1 MAETNTSKARSR
13 PAESTLKGPHWTP
26 LKEIDARELV
36 SNSQD
41 SLDELIS
48 DVAVTAVPMTMRVE
62 IHSSGQNVAMRR
74 WPEVEIEPQSMPK
87 APNLM
92 SSWKPTSQRVLTFGI
107 QFPEG
112 MALIA
117 KKDGDK
123 SAAKQASGEI
133 VQSAAAPIEILPDY
147 EPPTVCSLIDGLDE
161 VPAKKPVT
169 RIKPPED
176 ALSIEDRLFYL
187 LQPPLQSWL
196 AGQELIM
203 PFEPFPYQYEGIGW
217 LFSKSSA
224 LLADEMGLGKTMQTI
239 TAIRLLVRSG
249 QARRVLLVCPKPLLP
264 NWQREFRT
272 WAEELPF
279 VVVEGDSE
287 RRKLTWTMPGVPVL
301 IANYES
307 LVRDFAAFGEGEF
320 PKFDL
325 IVLDEAQRIKNRT
338 SRTAVTARALPRRRS
353 WALTGTPIENRPE
366 ELGALYEFLEVVPPN
381 ATPDLR
387 QLQSLAKQFI
397 LRRTKNL
404 VMKDMPPRLD
414 RDAYLELLPAQK
426 SAYEMAE
433 KEGVIQLNE
442 LGDSISVQHVF
453 ELVLRLKQITNFDP
467 LTGES
472 AKLER
477 LEADMEEIAASGGKA
492 ILFSQWTKVIDWL
505 AKPMEK
511 YGALIYHGGV
521 PNKQRE
527 PILTKFKEDPN
538 VHILMMS
545 YGTGAVGLNLQ
556 FAGYVFLFDR
566 WWNPAIED
574 QAINRAHRIGC
585 KSQVIVTRFIS
596 KDTIEERIDKV
607 LTEKRELFAA
617 ILGDGDDTNVSLSMN
632 AAEIF
637 GLFDLK
643 ARHGKGTRAIG
654 PKAILSTP

>member
-1 MAETNTSKARSR
+1 MSDHLLRDR
-13 PAESTLKGPHWTP
+13 
-26 LKEIDARELV
+26 DA
-36 SNSQD
+36 QF
-41 SLDELIS
+41 LDELSGRVAQRKSDGTVPPPHWAQGAMESSLDSLLDDVPTSSLPLAIS
-48 DVAVTAVPMTMRVE
+48 ADVY
-62 IHSSGQNVAMRR
+62 SSGMNVALRR
-74 WPEVEIEPQSMPK
+74 WPAIETIVDKGPK
-87 APNLM
+87 PPSLLPV
-92 SSWKPTSQRVLTFGI
+92 WKPTRTNVATFGVT
-107 QFPEG
+107 FPEG
-112 MALIA
+112 LVFQTKKETPSEEDGKSGDPEAEELVPISAPAPVSLMDDATLDEA
-117 KKDGDK
+117 KKK
-123 SAAKQASGEI
+123 LVR
-133 VQSAAAPIEILPDY
+133 VQ
-147 EPPTVCSLIDGLDE
+147 PPADC
-161 VPAKKPVT
+161 
-169 RIKPPED
+169 
-176 ALSIEDRLFYL
+176 LSIEDRLFYL

-217 LFSKSSA
+217 LFSKSAA

-239 TAIRLLVRSG
+239 TAIRLLIRSG
-249 QARRVLLVCPKPLLP
+249 QVRRVLLVCPKPLLP

-279 VVVEGDSE
+279 VVVEGDTE
-287 RRKLTWTMPGVPVL
+287 RRRLTWTMPGIPIL

-307 LVRDFAAFGEGEF
+307 LVRDFASFEEGDF

-325 IVLDEAQRIKNRT
+325 VVLDEAQRIKNRG
-338 SRTAVTARALPRRRS
+338 SRTAETARALPRRRS

-366 ELGALYEFLEVVPPN
+366 ELAALYEYLGVVPPN

-387 QLQSLAKQFI
+387 QLQYFAKQCI
-397 LRRTKNL
+397 LRRTKDL

-414 RDAYLELLPAQK
+414 RDEYLELLPAQK
-426 SAYEMAE
+426 YAYEKAE
-433 KEGVIQLNE
+433 KDGIIHLNE
-442 LGDSISVQHVF
+442 LGDQISVQHVF

-472 AKLER
+472 AKLDR

-492 ILFSQWTKVIDWL
+492 ILFSQWTKVLDWL
-505 AKPMEK
+505 KEPMAK
-511 YGALIYHGGV
+511 YGALTYHGGI
-521 PNKQRE
+521 PTKQRE
-527 PILTKFKEDPN
+527 PVLQRFKEDPDT
-538 VHILMMS
+538 HIILMS

-585 KSQVIVTRFIS
+585 KSKVIVTRFIS

-607 LTEKRELFAA
+607 LREKRELFAA
-617 ILGDGDDTNVSLSMN
+617 ILGEGDNTNKSLSLN

-643 ARHGKGTRAIG
+643 ARHGKGTRQIG
-654 PKAILSTP
+654 PKPEKAA

>member
-1 MAETNTSKARSR
+1 MNDGSLRILDEMSARTAAGKTPDGSI
-13 PAESTLKGPHWTP
+13 PGPHW
-26 LKEIDARELV
+26 KRDA
-36 SNSQD
+36 SGNPDTSG
-41 SLDELIS
+41 SLDELL
-48 DVAVTAVPMTMRVE
+48 AEVPVE
-62 IHSSGQNVAMRR
+62 SVPLGLSTQVFSSGLNVALQR
-74 WPEVEIEPQSMPK
+74 WPAVEVESVA
-87 APNLM
+87 APRPPLLLPP
-92 SSWKPTSQRVLTFGI
+92 WKPHRQKVTTFGI
-107 QFPEG
+107 TFPEG
-112 MALIA
+112 QALLAPKVPSGGNAPTTDDELVSLEPPKPASLMDDAALAEA
-117 KKDGDK
+117 KKK
-123 SAAKQASGEI
+123 
-133 VQSAAAPIEILPDY
+133 L
-147 EPPTVCSLIDGLDE
+147 
-161 VPAKKPVT
+161 T
-169 RIKPPED
+169 RLKPPDD

-196 AGQELIM
+196 GGQELIM

-217 LFSKSSA
+217 LFSKSAA

-249 QARRVLLVCPKPLLP
+249 QVRRVLLVCPKPLLP
-264 NWQREFRT
+264 NWQREFRA

-279 VVVEGDSE
+279 VVVEGDGE
-287 RRKLTWTMPGVPVL
+287 RRRLTWTMPGVPVL

-307 LVRDFAAFGEGEF
+307 LVRDFATFEEGDF
-320 PKFDL
+320 PRFDL
-325 IVLDEAQRIKNRT
+325 VVLDEAQRIKNRT
-338 SRTAVTARALPRRRS
+338 SRTAETARALPRKRS

-387 QLQSLAKQFI
+387 QLQYLAKQCI

-414 RDAYLELLPAQK
+414 RDEYLELLPAQK
-426 SAYEMAE
+426 YAYEKAE
-433 KEGVIQLNE
+433 KDGVIHLNE

-472 AKLER
+472 AKLDR
-477 LEADMEEIAASGGKA
+477 LEANMEEIAASGGKA
-492 ILFSQWTKVIDWL
+492 ILFSQWTKVLDWL
-505 AKPMEK
+505 AKPMAK

-521 PNKQRE
+521 PTKQRE
-527 PILTKFKEDPN
+527 PVLKQFKEDPN
-538 VHILMMS
+538 AHIILMS

-596 KDTIEERIDKV
+596 KDTIEERIDRV
-607 LTEKRELFAA
+607 LCEKRELFAR
-617 ILGDGDDTNVSLSMN
+617 ILGDGDDTNQSLSLN
-632 AAEIF
+632 ASEIF

-643 ARHGKGTRAIG
+643 ARHGKGTRKIG
-654 PKAILSTP
+654 PA